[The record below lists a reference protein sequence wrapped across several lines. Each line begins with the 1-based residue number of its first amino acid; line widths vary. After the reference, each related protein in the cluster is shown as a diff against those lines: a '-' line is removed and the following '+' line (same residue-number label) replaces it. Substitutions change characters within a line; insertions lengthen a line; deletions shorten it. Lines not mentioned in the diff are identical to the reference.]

1 MDALKNSQFKNL
13 INSNPQIKSVMQD
26 AGNIEKAQQLLKDP
40 DIANNISKLMTN
52 PETLQKAG
60 AMLEGLKQVHEQ
72 MGGRR
77 RRRRKSR
84 KRRKSTKK
92 RRRRK
97 RRKST
102 KKRRRRKRRN

>member
-26 AGNIEKAQQLLKDP
+26 SGNIEKAQQLLKDP
-40 DIANNISKLMTN
+40 KLAQGISDLMTN

-77 RRRRKSR
+77 RRRRK
-84 KRRKSTKK
+84 RRKSTKK

>member
-26 AGNIEKAQQLLKDP
+26 SGNIEKAQQLLKDP
-40 DIANNISKLMTN
+40 KLAQGISDLMTN

-77 RRRRKSR
+77 RRRRK
-84 KRRKSTKK
+84 RRKSTKK

-97 RRKST
+97 SRR
-102 KKRRRRKRRN
+102 

>member
-40 DIANNISKLMTN
+40 KLAQGISDLMTN

-77 RRRRKSR
+77 I
-84 KRRKSTKK
+84 
-92 RRRRK
+92 RRRK

-102 KKRRRRKRRN
+102 KKRRRRKIRKR

>member
-1 MDALKNSQFKNL
+1 MQIRQEIAFFLCTFYMDALKNSQFKNL

-26 AGNIEKAQQLLKDP
+26 SGNIEKAQQLLKDP
-40 DIANNISKLMTN
+40 KLAQGISDLMTN

-77 RRRRKSR
+77 RRRRK
-84 KRRKSTKK
+84 
-92 RRRRK
+92 